1 MSPVE
6 TTIPQGY
13 SKVFERPRSLSE
25 TPTTYCPGC
34 LHGVATR
41 LIAEVI
47 DELGVQDRTVGIA
60 PVGCAVFLYKFYNLD
75 FVQASHGRA
84 CAVATGIKRANSELV
99 VFSYQGDGDLAA
111 IGTAETVHA
120 ANRGENF
127 TVVFINNQIYG
138 MTGGEMA
145 PTTLPGQH
153 TTTTPRGRDVA
164 STGYPLRIA
173 EMLAQLDGPTYITRQ
188 ALHDAPHIAK
198 SRKAL
203 LTAFRNQLEGKG
215 FSLVELVAA
224 CPTNFKMS
232 PDKANAWLVEQ
243 ALPAFPLGDIKVKE

>member
-1 MSPVE
+1 MQPVDVQVPE
-6 TTIPQGY
+6 GY
-13 SKVFERPRSLSE
+13 TKVFHRPDALSQA
-25 TPTTYCPGC
+25 PTTYCPGC
-34 LHGVATR
+34 HHGVATR
-41 LIAEVI
+41 LVAEAI
-47 DELGVQDRTVGIA
+47 DELGIRERTVGIA
-60 PVGCAVFLYKFYNLD
+60 PVGCSVFLYRFFRCD
-75 FVQASHGRA
+75 FVQAAHGRA
-84 CAVATGIKRANSELV
+84 CAVATGIKRANPELV

-120 ANRGENF
+120 ANRGENI

-153 TTTTPRGRDVA
+153 TTTSPHGRDVA
-164 STGYPLRIA
+164 TMGYPLRIA

-188 ALHDAPHIAK
+188 TVYNAAHVAK
-198 SRKAL
+198 ARKAL

-215 FSLVELVAA
+215 FSMVELVAS

-232 PDKANAWLVEQ
+232 PQESNEWLVER
-243 ALPAFPLGDIKVKE
+243 ALKTFPLGDLKVRD